1 MKRSYFSDYT
11 SNFLTTDESSILGEL
26 VRSHTFNLNELQ
38 RNSWIKEISIL
49 KLSLEDHYNSY
60 ICLEYSIPRMGKRAD
75 AVLLVNNVVVILEF
89 KVGSSTYNSG
99 DLDQAL
105 DYALDLK
112 NFHEQSHDKII
123 LPVLV
128 ATDAENTNN
137 ELKKYDDDIY
147 LPIKLNQH
155 NLSEVFEFINRIN
168 SSNEIIDPI
177 KWIKSI
183 YKPTPTII
191 QAAQALY
198 TGHNVSEISRS
209 DSHAFNLDA
218 TAKEIFNVI
227 EYSKMNKKKSICF
240 ITGVPGAGKTLAG
253 LNIANYTQNTD
264 TYEENAV
271 FLSGNGPLV
280 TVLQEALAR
289 DDVFS
294 NLEQGNNIRKAE
306 ALNKS
311 KAFIQNIHHF
321 RDEYLRDENA
331 PIERVVIFDEAQR
344 AWTKEQTASFMK
356 QKKGIDNFT
365 MSEPEFLIGVMDRH
379 DDWAV
384 IICLI
389 GGGQEINKGEAGL
402 PEWFTAL
409 KENYQNWKIWVSA
422 ELNDFE
428 YNMGEDLY
436 ADLNHGV
443 IEEKEKLHLSV
454 SVRAFRSEKV
464 SEFVKT
470 LLDCDANASS
480 LIDQLNGKY
489 PIAITRS
496 FDLAK
501 SWLKEKS
508 RGTERIGILASSGG
522 VRLKPHGINAK
533 NDIDPR
539 HWFLNG
545 KNDVRSSFYLEDVAT
560 EFDIQGLEL
569 DWTCVCWDADL
580 RFTNNGWDY
589 KEFRGTSWNNI
600 NDESRKLYLKNSYRV
615 LLTRARQGMIIFVP
629 YGDKKDF
636 TRVPKYYDSIY
647 NYLKNIGIKELN

>member
-11 SNFLTTDESSILGEL
+11 SNFLTADESSILGEL
-26 VRSHTFNLNELQ
+26 VSNHTFNLNELQ

-60 ICLEYSIPRMGKRAD
+60 ICLEYTIPRMGKRAD

-89 KVGSSTYNSG
+89 KVGSNTYNSG
-99 DLDQAL
+99 DLDQVL

-112 NFHEQSHDKII
+112 NFHEQSHDKVI

-128 ATDAENTNN
+128 ATNGPDENNDLN
-137 ELKKYDDDIY
+137 KYDDDIY
-147 LPIKLNQH
+147 LPIKLNKH
-155 NLSEVFEFINRIN
+155 NLSKVFHYVNRIN

-177 KWIKSI
+177 EWTKSI

-198 TGHNVSEISRS
+198 RGHNVSEISRS
-209 DSHAFNLDA
+209 DSHTFNLDA
-218 TAKEIFNVI
+218 TAQEIFNVI

-280 TVLQEALAR
+280 KVLQEALAR

-306 ALNKS
+306 ALNKA
-311 KAFIQNIHHF
+311 KTFIQNIHHF

-344 AWTKEQTASFMK
+344 AWTQEQTASFMK
-356 QKKGIDNFT
+356 QKKGIDNFN

-409 KENYQNWKIWVSA
+409 KQNYQNWKIWVSA

-436 ADLNHGV
+436 SDLNHGV
-443 IEEKEKLHLSV
+443 LEEKEKLHLSV
-454 SVRAFRSEKV
+454 SVRSFRSEKV

-470 LLDCDANASS
+470 LLDYDANASS

-533 NDIDPR
+533 NVIDPR

-545 KNDVRSSFYLEDVAT
+545 KDDVRSSFYLEDVAT

-580 RFTNNGWDY
+580 RFINNGWDY

-600 NDESRKLYLKNSYRV
+600 NDESRKRYLKNSYRV

-636 TRVPKYYDSIY
+636 TRAPKYYDSIY

>member
-49 KLSLEDHYNSY
+49 KISLLDHRNSY

-75 AVLLVNNVVVILEF
+75 VVLLVDNVVVILEF

-177 KWIKSI
+177 KWINSI

-294 NLEQGNNIRKAE
+294 NLEQGNNIRKTE

-356 QKKGIDNFT
+356 QIKGIDNFN

-443 IEEKEKLHLSV
+443 LEEKEKLHLSV
-454 SVRAFRSEKV
+454 SVRSFRSEKV
-464 SEFVKT
+464 SDFVKT

-600 NDESRKLYLKNSYRV
+600 NDKSRKLYLKNSYRV

>member
-11 SNFLTTDESSILGEL
+11 SNFLTADESSILGEL
-26 VRSHTFNLNELQ
+26 VSNHTFNLNELQ

-60 ICLEYSIPRMGKRAD
+60 ICLEYTIPRMGKRAD

-89 KVGSSTYNSG
+89 KVGSNTYNSG
-99 DLDQAL
+99 DLDQVL

-112 NFHEQSHDKII
+112 NFHEQSHDKVI

-128 ATDAENTNN
+128 ATNGPDENNDLN
-137 ELKKYDDDIY
+137 KYDDDIY

-155 NLSEVFEFINRIN
+155 NLSKVFHYVNRIN

-177 KWIKSI
+177 EWTKSI

-198 TGHNVSEISRS
+198 RGHNVSEISRS

-218 TAKEIFNVI
+218 TAQEIFNVI

-280 TVLQEALAR
+280 KVLQEALAR

-306 ALNKS
+306 ALNKA

-344 AWTKEQTASFMK
+344 AWTQEQTASFMK
-356 QKKGIDNFT
+356 QKKGIDNFN

-409 KENYQNWKIWVSA
+409 KQNYQNWKIWVSA

-436 ADLNHGV
+436 SDLNHGV
-443 IEEKEKLHLSV
+443 LEEKEKLHLSV
-454 SVRAFRSEKV
+454 SVRSFRSEKV

-470 LLDCDANASS
+470 LLDYDANASS

-533 NDIDPR
+533 NVIDPR

-545 KNDVRSSFYLEDVAT
+545 KDDVRSSFYLEDVAT

-580 RFTNNGWDY
+580 RFINNGWDY
-589 KEFRGTSWNNI
+589 KDFRGTSWNNI
-600 NDESRKLYLKNSYRV
+600 NDESRKRYLKNSYRV

-636 TRVPKYYDSIY
+636 TRAPKYYDSIY

>member
-294 NLEQGNNIRKAE
+294 NLEQGNNIRKTE

-356 QKKGIDNFT
+356 QRKGIDNFN

-454 SVRAFRSEKV
+454 SVRSFRSEKV